1 MDKRVLKAVLTAQEN
16 EITEHAIYTTLA
28 GHTGDPHN
36 RTVLKTIAEDE
47 MQHYRVW
54 KEITGR
60 DVNPIRWRV
69 GWYVLISRVFGL
81 SFGLKLMERGEAAAQ
96 IVYTKLEE
104 EFAELGPLVMD
115 EQKHEQA
122 ILSMLE
128 EERLEYAG
136 AIVLGLNDAL
146 VELTGALAGLT
157 LALQNGRM
165 IAVIGL
171 ITGIAAAMSMGILGL
186 PLLPGRERGKRG
198 PGKKSRQIGAVHGSD
213 VSSHSRFPHTALH
226 GDPACLHRPGRH
238 DRDRHTHNR
247 RVYLLHQ
254 HREEPRFLES
264 FQRDG
269 WVVTR
274 CGQHKLRDGLGS
286 QDFLRCR
293 SLIIRKES
301 AASSA

>member
-171 ITGIAAAMSMGILGL
+171 ITGIAAAMSMASSGYLFSREEKEGNEDQGRSPARSALYTGVTYLLTVAFLILPYMVIQHVFVALGVMIAIAIL
-186 PLLPGRERGKRG
+186 
-198 PGKKSRQIGAVHGSD
+198 IIAVYTFYISTAKNLD
-213 VSSHSRFPHTALH
+213 FWSRF
-226 GDPACLHRPGRH
+226 
-238 DRDRHTHNR
+238 
-247 RVYLLHQ
+247 
-254 HREEPRFLES
+254 REMAGLSLAVASIS
-264 FQRDG
+264 FAMG
-269 WVVTR
+269 WVVRTSF
-274 CGQHKLRDGLGS
+274 GVDL
-286 QDFLRCR
+286 
-293 SLIIRKES
+293 
-301 AASSA
+301 